1 MKPRGFLIL
10 VPVIL
15 VAVTAAAVLLLY
27 AAVAQDRKSPAK
39 EPAVEFEYG
48 YGADREAEKTAEI
61 VNDEQDGSSAA
72 EKWTG
77 AETGTEDTFAEEETP
92 EVSAEEEPEVPI
104 EEEEGPEI
112 LEFVDAFGESYV
124 TEVKKDVPRV
134 TYSSSGYSVEA
145 DGRYRYEDDSY
156 RSRLGVDVSHHQGR
170 IDWQTVKNEGYDFA
184 FLRLGYRGYG
194 ETGSINLDKEYDRNA
209 EEARKAGLDV
219 GVYFFAQAV
228 NEEEAAE
235 EAEFVIKH
243 LRDHDINLEV
253 VYDPESIL
261 DAKARTDDV
270 SGEQFTKNTQVFCS
284 MISEAGYRPMIYSN
298 MKWEAFEFDMT
309 QLTGYPFWY
318 ADYEPLPQTP
328 YDFRYWQY
336 TNEGH
341 VKGIS
346 GAVDLDMEFIKK

>member
-1 MKPRGFLIL
+1 MKNRGFLII

-15 VAVTAAAVLLLY
+15 LVISAAAALLLY
-27 AAVAQDRKSPAK
+27 AAKVLNRKSPEK
-39 EPAVEFEYG
+39 KSGVEFEYG
-48 YGADREAEKTAEI
+48 YTADTGDEAQT
-61 VNDEQDGSSAA
+61 DSPTA

-77 AETGTEDTFAEEETP
+77 TAAAAGEDTDIAEEDP
-92 EVSAEEEPEVPI
+92 PEVP
-104 EEEEGPEI
+104 EAQETPAEEEGPEI

-124 TEVKKDVPRV
+124 TEVKDGVPRV
-134 TYSSSGYSVEA
+134 PYISSGYSVENG
-145 DGRYRYEDDSY
+145 GRYGYEDESY
-156 RSRLGVDVSHHQGR
+156 SSRLGVDVSHHQGR
-170 IDWQTVKNEGYDFA
+170 IDWQAVKNEGYDFA

-194 ETGSINLDKEYDRNA
+194 EAGSINLDREYDTNA

-228 NEEEAAE
+228 NEAEAAE

-243 LRDHDINLEV
+243 LSDHDINLEV

-284 MISEAGYRPMIYSN
+284 MISEAGYKPMIYSN